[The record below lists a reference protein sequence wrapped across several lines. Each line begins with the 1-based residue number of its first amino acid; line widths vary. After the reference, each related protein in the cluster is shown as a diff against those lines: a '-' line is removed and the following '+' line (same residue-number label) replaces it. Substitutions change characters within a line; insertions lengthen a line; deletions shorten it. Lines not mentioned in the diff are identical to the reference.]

1 MKSPSGSSQP
11 REELHGLIEP
21 DRTRSRQLL
30 ETAKHVDYILG
41 AQAKHNM
48 ELADHQH
55 FGEVGKERS
64 RRTLI
69 YSYDWIIDQ
78 GHEHAASV
86 SQDAALLAANCGVP
100 LMLSV
105 NHRDLDPVFEPE
117 LIMFNG
123 RDDECD
129 DFTYPPTE
137 DAGFG
142 SNRGRCRTECRTTTP
157 WSAPSCWPPSTT
169 QAAKR
174 SSDPEAPRTA
184 PAGPPPSSSTP
195 APFRSGNSP
204 GSTTGPSGHERTGN
218 APNDNPR
225 KQPVRRKQR
234 RTKRRPERQQLDRWT
249 TLPNLCAGERRN
261 PRARATTG
269 ARTAGVHEAQPE
281 TETGPRQPAR
291 RTEGTGQRT
300 SEADNGLT
308 PRDSPSRCGIFPPS
322 SNDRWMYGVT

>member
-142 SNRGRCRTECRTTTP
+142 SNRGRCRTECRDYDTLV
-157 WSAPSCWPPSTT
+157 SAILL
-169 QAAKR
+169 AAKHHAGSKAFIR
-174 SSDPEAPRTA
+174 SRGSPDGAGWTAAFELYSRT
-184 PAGPPPSSSTP
+184 
-195 APFRSGNSP
+195 F
-204 GSTTGPSGHERTGN
+204 
-218 APNDNPR
+218 
-225 KQPVRRKQR
+225 
-234 RTKRRPERQQLDRWT
+234 PERELPWLDNW
-249 TLPNLCAGERRN
+249 PK
-261 PRARATTG
+261 RAR
-269 ARTAGVHEAQPE
+269 E
-281 TETGPRQPAR
+281 
-291 RTEGTGQRT
+291 
-300 SEADNGLT
+300 NG
-308 PRDSPSRCGIFPPS
+308 
-322 SNDRWMYGVT
+322 